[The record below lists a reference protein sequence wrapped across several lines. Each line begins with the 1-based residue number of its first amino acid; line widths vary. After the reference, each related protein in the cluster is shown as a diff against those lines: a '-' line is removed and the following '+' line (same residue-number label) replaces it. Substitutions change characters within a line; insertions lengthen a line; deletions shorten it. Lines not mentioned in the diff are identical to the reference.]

1 MSGDGNATFGGYERP
16 QYIRFSDCDPAG
28 IVFFPQYL
36 VMFNGLVEDWFT
48 NKLGVS
54 YADLLGRRRIGL
66 PIVHLECDF
75 KAITRMGDTVTLALA
90 PTRVGQRSLSLNLA
104 CRCGNELRVQSRQ
117 VLVFTDLDSH
127 LAIDIPQDVRRALGF
142 NAS

>member
-1 MSGDGNATFGGYERP
+1 MSGDVNASFGGYERP
-16 QYIRFSDCDPAG
+16 QYVRFSDCDPAG

-48 NKLGVS
+48 NSLGVS

-90 PTRVGQRSLSLNLA
+90 PTRVGQRSLSLLLS
-104 CRCGNELRVQSRQ
+104 CRCGDELRVQSRQ
-117 VLVFTDLDSH
+117 ALVFTDLESH
-127 LAIDIPQDVRRALGF
+127 RAIDVPLDVRNALGLI
-142 NAS
+142 AS